1 MALRSRHENFDVGTS
16 VKKHKKGRRADVAVE
31 IQTKTMT
38 ITILATEELGQ
49 KIATNLEK
57 LVERFP
63 ELIEHFKNGFDPGA
77 VFFPKPVVSKN

>member
-1 MALRSRHENFDVGTS
+1 
-16 VKKHKKGRRADVAVE
+16 
-31 IQTKTMT
+31 MT